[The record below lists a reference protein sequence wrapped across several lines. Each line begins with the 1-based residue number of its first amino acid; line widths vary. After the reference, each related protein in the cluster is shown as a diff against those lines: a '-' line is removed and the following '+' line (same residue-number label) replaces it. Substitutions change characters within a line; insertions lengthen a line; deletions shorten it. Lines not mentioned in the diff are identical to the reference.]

1 MGTSKPP
8 EPLNVRKSIRSGAHA
23 VARSA
28 SRLFAASL
36 FLALCLAGTVRAAEE
51 ADRSALEDYA
61 IWANRSLKSLPEGV
75 QLLEPLARRLVEL
88 TSVRRREADAD
99 LEPLETDPE
108 LLPAARAHALDMLE
122 RGYFDHVTPGGL
134 GPSDRVALLH
144 RRLVGGVGENIAEHR
159 GLSAGQLE
167 AQVGPLAVKIMDGL
181 IQSPAHRENI
191 LNPEYTHLAIAAV
204 AKGEGLVVVQLFEA
218 RRALLAERLPLH
230 VRRGEKL
237 PLKFEQGQGLA
248 VPAEY
253 AYARPGQSVQELVAL
268 DLSSHEVAVG
278 PGVYF
283 LKFLFPTEQT
293 DRFDVV
299 DGPAIFVR

>member
-1 MGTSKPP
+1 
-8 EPLNVRKSIRSGAHA
+8 

-61 IWANRSLKSLPEGV
+61 VWAIDALKSLPEGV

-134 GPSDRVALLH
+134 DPGDRVALLH
-144 RRLVGGVGENIAEHR
+144 RRLIGGVGENLAEHR
-159 GLSAGQLE
+159 GLSAEELE

-181 IQSPAHRENI
+181 MQSPAHRENI
-191 LNPEYTHLAIAAV
+191 LNSEYTHLAIAAV
-204 AKGEGLVVVQLFEA
+204 AKGKGLVVAQLFEA
-218 RRALLAERLPLH
+218 RRALLTERLRSH

-237 PLKFEQGQGLA
+237 PLKFKQGQGLA
-248 VPAEY
+248 VPTEY

-268 DLSSHEVAVG
+268 DLSSDEVAVE

-293 DRFDVV
+293 DRFEVL

>member
-1 MGTSKPP
+1 M
-8 EPLNVRKSIRSGAHA
+8 
-23 VARSA
+23 ARSA

-75 QLLEPLARRLVEL
+75 HLLEPLAGRLVEL

-99 LEPLETDPE
+99 LELLETDSE

-122 RGYFDHVTPGGL
+122 RGYVDHVTPGGL
-134 GPSDRVALLH
+134 DPSDRVALLH
-144 RRLVGGVGENIAEHR
+144 RRLVGGVGENLTEHR
-159 GLSAGQLE
+159 GLSAEQLE
-167 AQVGPLAVKIMDGL
+167 AQVEPLAVKIMDGL

-191 LNPEYTHLAIAAV
+191 LSSEYTHLAIAAL

-218 RRALLAERLPLH
+218 RRALLAQRLPLH

-253 AYARPGQSVQELVAL
+253 AYARPRQSVQELVAL
-268 DLSSHEVAVG
+268 DLSSHEVAVE
-278 PGVYF
+278 PGVYS
-283 LKFLFPTEQT
+283 LKFLFPTEET

-299 DGPAIFVR
+299 DGPGIFVR

>member
-1 MGTSKPP
+1 
-8 EPLNVRKSIRSGAHA
+8 
-23 VARSA
+23 VARSTF
-28 SRLFAASL
+28 RWFAVSL
-36 FLALCLAGTVRAAEE
+36 FLALCLHSPLRAAEA
-51 ADRSALEDYA
+51 ADRSALEEYSA
-61 IWANRSLKSLPEGV
+61 WAKRSLKSLPEGV

-144 RRLVGGVGENIAEHR
+144 RWLVGGVGENVAEHR
-159 GLSAGQLE
+159 GLSAQQLE
-167 AQVGPLAVKIMDGL
+167 AQVGPLAVKIMDRL
-181 IQSPAHRENI
+181 IQSPGHRENI
-191 LNPEYTHLAIAAV
+191 LNPAYTHLAIAAV
-204 AKGEGLVVVQLFEA
+204 AKGKSLVVVQLFET

-230 VRRGEKL
+230 VRQGEKL
-237 PLKFEQGQGLA
+237 PLKFEHGQGLA
-248 VPAEY
+248 VPTEY

-268 DLSSHEVAVG
+268 DVSSDEVVAE

-283 LKFLFPTEQT
+283 LKFLFPTEKT

-299 DGPAIFVR
+299 NGPAILVR

>member
-1 MGTSKPP
+1 
-8 EPLNVRKSIRSGAHA
+8 
-23 VARSA
+23 VARSV
-28 SRLFAASL
+28 SRLFVASL
-36 FLALCLAGTVRAAEE
+36 FLAQCLVGTVRAAEE
-51 ADRSALEDYA
+51 ADRSTLEDYA
-61 IWANRSLKSLPEGV
+61 IWANRALKSLPEGV
-75 QLLEPLARRLVEL
+75 QLLETLAQRLVEL
-88 TSVRRREADAD
+88 TSVRRREADAG

-122 RGYFDHVTPGGL
+122 RGYADHVTPGGL
-134 GPSDRVALLH
+134 DPTDRVALLH
-144 RRLVGGVGENIAEHR
+144 RRLVGGVGENLAEHR
-159 GLSAGQLE
+159 GLSAEQLE
-167 AQVGPLAVKIMDGL
+167 AQVGSLAGKIMDGL
-181 IQSPAHRENI
+181 IQSPGHRENI

-237 PLKFEQGQGLA
+237 LLKFEQGQGLA
-248 VPAEY
+248 LPTEY

-268 DLSSHEVAVG
+268 DLSSDEVAVE

-283 LKFLFPTEQT
+283 LKFLFPTEET
-293 DRFDVV
+293 GRFDVV

>member
-1 MGTSKPP
+1 M
-8 EPLNVRKSIRSGAHA
+8 
-23 VARSA
+23 ARSA

-122 RGYFDHVTPGGL
+122 RGYFDHVTPGGV
-134 GPSDRVALLH
+134 GPSDRVALLN

-167 AQVGPLAVKIMDGL
+167 AQVGPLAAKIMDGL

-191 LNPEYTHLAIAAV
+191 LNPEYTQLAIAAV

-237 PLKFEQGQGLA
+237 PLRFEQGQGLA

-268 DLSSHEVAVG
+268 DLSSDEVAVE
-278 PGVYF
+278 PGVYV
-283 LKFLFPTEQT
+283 LKFLFPTEQI

>member
-1 MGTSKPP
+1 
-8 EPLNVRKSIRSGAHA
+8 

-28 SRLFAASL
+28 CRLFAASL
-36 FLALCLAGTVRAAEE
+36 FLVLCVAGASRATEE
-51 ADRSALEDYA
+51 ADRSTLEDYA

-75 QLLEPLARRLVEL
+75 QLLETLAQRLVEL
-88 TSVRRREADAD
+88 TSVRRREADAG

-108 LLPAARAHALDMLE
+108 LLPAARAHALHMLE
-122 RGYFDHVTPGGL
+122 RGYADHVTPGGL
-134 GPSDRVALLH
+134 DPTDRVALLH
-144 RRLVGGVGENIAEHR
+144 RRLVGGVGENLAEHR
-159 GLSAGQLE
+159 GLSAEQLE
-167 AQVGPLAVKIMDGL
+167 AQVGSLAVKIMDGL
-181 IQSPAHRENI
+181 IQSPGHRENI

-248 VPAEY
+248 LPTEY

-268 DLSSHEVAVG
+268 DLSSDEVAVE

-283 LKFLFPTEQT
+283 LKFLFPTEET
-293 DRFDVV
+293 GRFDVV

>member
-1 MGTSKPP
+1 
-8 EPLNVRKSIRSGAHA
+8 
-23 VARSA
+23 VAGSA

-36 FLALCLAGTVRAAEE
+36 FLALCLVGTVRAAEE
-51 ADRSALEDYA
+51 ADRSTLGDYA
-61 IWANRSLKSLPEGV
+61 IWANRALKSLPEGV
-75 QLLEPLARRLVEL
+75 HLLEPLARRLVEL
-88 TSVRRREADAD
+88 TSVRRREADAG

-108 LLPAARAHALDMLE
+108 LLPAARAHALDMVE
-122 RGYFDHVTPGGL
+122 RGYADHVTPGGL
-134 GPSDRVALLH
+134 DPTDRVALLH
-144 RRLVGGVGENIAEHR
+144 RQLVGGVGENLAEHR
-159 GLSAGQLE
+159 GVSAEQLE

-191 LNPEYTHLAIAAV
+191 LNSEYTHLAIAAV

-248 VPAEY
+248 VPTEY

-268 DLSSHEVAVG
+268 DLSSDEVAVE

-293 DRFDVV
+293 DRFEVV